1 MRRYFKNLLIA
12 LMGRNPY
19 QIELD
24 ELREHYEKAA
34 ERVNELNEFYFK
46 MVEKMDKTKKRM
58 NDYQTLIE
66 NLRNRLAEKETEN
79 EQQGADFRERMERM
93 KADYQ
98 KRIDEYNKTIN
109 KLKGVRP
116 KTVRGK
122 G

>member
-34 ERVNELNEFYFK
+34 ERVNELNDFYFK
-46 MVEKMDKTKKRM
+46 MVEKMDQTKRRM

-98 KRIDEYNKTIN
+98 KRIDEYNKTIK

-116 KTVRGK
+116 KTVSGK